1 MRSFSVNSLLAG
13 AALLTTLGM
22 SGCFSR
28 QMVNFQ
34 THPQQDTML
43 METYEK
49 TDYFVWAK
57 HEHVY
62 WSCAEQDD
70 SLQCTRRC
78 GGKTDLVCPAAAIF
92 SNNVSTNTQ

>member
-1 MRSFSVNSLLAG
+1 MRSFSRLLLGG
-13 AALLTTLGM
+13 AALMTALGL

-34 THPQQDTML
+34 THPEKDTLL
-43 METYEK
+43 METYE
-49 TDYFVWAK
+49 TRDYLVWSK

-62 WSCAEQDD
+62 WSCTETGS

-78 GGKTDLVCPAAAIF
+78 GAKTDLVCPAASIF
-92 SNNVSTNTQ
+92 ANSASTNYR